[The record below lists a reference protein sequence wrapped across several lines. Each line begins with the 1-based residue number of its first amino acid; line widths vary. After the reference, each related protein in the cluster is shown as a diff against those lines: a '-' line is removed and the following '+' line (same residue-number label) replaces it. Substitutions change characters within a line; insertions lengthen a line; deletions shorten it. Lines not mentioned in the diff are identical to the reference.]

1 MYWDYI
7 CNTVN
12 FKLITEMFTDLQQWQ
27 FLDIL
32 ILESCTRE
40 ITTLFPFPKVFMYY
54 LEVVLYADGET

>member
-1 MYWDYI
+1 
-7 CNTVN
+7 
-12 FKLITEMFTDLQQWQ
+12 MFTDLQQWQ